1 MSKIF
6 TISITSFRPPFM
18 REKQRQENTV
28 CKKYVGGKVV
38 YHDFKWNNPKAGR
51 NIMHFDTDECR
62 AERAPYNETF
72 AKQVQRAFD
81 RAVIRFHKHYAGINR
96 ADEVVRSYA
105 PYSIAPNA
113 IIHEMSEKWVQYSK
127 DKKFL
132 VNIVSRLTI
141 KYNTMMCVAQQGKYK
156 LISDCLY
163 DVHKAY
169 HELQSMCR
177 PDHHEVV
184 YKGKKN
190 PLTANLK

>member
-6 TISITSFRPPFM
+6 TIQIASFKPPFM
-18 REKQRQENTV
+18 REKQRKENTV

-38 YHDFKWNNPKAGR
+38 YHDFKWNSPKAGR
-51 NIMHFDTDECR
+51 NVMFFDTPETI
-62 AERAPYNETF
+62 AERTPYNERF
-72 AKQVQRAFD
+72 QQQVQRAFD

-105 PYSIAPNA
+105 PYKQAPNA

-132 VNIVSRLTI
+132 GNIVSRLTI
-141 KYNTMMCVAQQGKYK
+141 KYNTIMCVAQQGKYK
-156 LISDCLY
+156 LISDALY

-177 PDHHEVV
+177 PVHHVV
-184 YKGKKN
+184 VFKGKRN

>member
-6 TISITSFRPPFM
+6 TIQITSFKPPFM
-18 REKQRQENTV
+18 REKQRKENTV

-51 NIMHFDTDECR
+51 NVMFFDTPETI

-72 AKQVQRAFD
+72 AKQIQRAFD

-105 PYSIAPNA
+105 PYKQAPNA
-113 IIHEMSEKWVQYSK
+113 IIHEMSEKWVQYGK

-132 VNIVSRLTI
+132 ENIVSRLTI

-177 PDHHEVV
+177 PAHHVV
-184 YKGKKN
+184 VFKGKRN